1 MAKRGRPPSI
11 EYSEELSD
19 AVYQSMADGHDVVD
33 TCDTLGIPRTT
44 FYDWQA
50 KYPDFRA
57 KCARAREA
65 LADYDVK
72 RIREEIAMTDKDTA
86 VAARVKISALQWLAE
101 KRAPKQHG
109 NKTSTEVTGK
119 DGGAIEIQSKVI
131 DANALTFDQRES
143 VRQAL
148 LAALETEDE

>member
-11 EYSEELSD
+11 EYSEELAY
-19 AVYQSMADGHDVVD
+19 AVYQSMADGHDVVE
-33 TCDTLGIPRTT
+33 TCDILGIPRTT
-44 FYDWQA
+44 FYDWQS
-50 KYPDFRA
+50 KYPEFKA
-57 KCARAREA
+57 QCARAREA

-72 RIREEIAMTDKDTA
+72 RIREEIAMTDKDNA

-101 KRAPKQHG
+101 KRAPKQYG

-131 DANALTFDQRES
+131 DASVLDVDQREA

-148 LAALETEDE
+148 LAALENENE